1 MVKFKIHS
9 TDPSVKDLKIS
20 FTTKDFEAGE
30 TFLIE
35 KFGFTNLTAI
45 DSCSNSSR
53 NYKYSNNGILW
64 LVEAV
69 PVPKE

>member
-20 FTTKDFEAGE
+20 FTAKDFEAGE

-53 NYKYSNNGILW
+53 SYKYSNNGILW
-64 LVEAV
+64 LVEAA

>member
-20 FTTKDFEAGE
+20 FTAKDFEAGE

-45 DSCSNSSR
+45 DSCSNSSCS
-53 NYKYSNNGILW
+53 YKYSNNGMLW